1 MERTRVMF
9 AEAIRTAEP
18 WTVRSELAGLVLF
31 VLLVLALWRLWR
43 AGDRQ

>member
-1 MERTRVMF
+1 MF

-18 WTVRSELAGLVLF
+18 WTVGSELAGLVM
-31 VLLVLALWRLWR
+31 LVLVLFGLWRLWR